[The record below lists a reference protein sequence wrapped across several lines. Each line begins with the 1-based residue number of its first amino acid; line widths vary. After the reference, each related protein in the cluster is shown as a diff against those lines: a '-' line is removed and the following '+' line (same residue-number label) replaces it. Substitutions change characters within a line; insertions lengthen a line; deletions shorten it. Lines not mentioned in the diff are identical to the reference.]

1 MPVSSTT
8 EAEEPD
14 LKKKTRWWSNSVA
27 SNEFVSLVR
36 RRGRDRMC
44 RLPLGEH
51 LHILGVAGGRVHRL
65 FSHWLVHKLKR
76 QRLRGWRLRDPCLRG
91 WRLRRRIRGRRAVDI
106 RRSVIQKMAKIVRPG
121 FSWVRGRR
129 HLVGADDM
137 YEFSR
142 FRLPFHG
149 MVGRRCTGV
158 HHLGNQLH
166 CVAHGEGLHE
176 RTEGL
181 HIVVDTSQV
190 RAQEASCQ

>member
-1 MPVSSTT
+1 M
-8 EAEEPD
+8 
-14 LKKKTRWWSNSVA
+14 VA

-76 QRLRGWRLRDPCLRG
+76 QRLRGWRLRDPCLSG
-91 WRLRRRIRGRRAVDI
+91 WRLRRRIRGRRAVEI

-142 FRLPFHG
+142 VRLPFHG
-149 MVGRRCTGV
+149 IVGRRCTGV

-166 CVAHGEGLHE
+166 QEREISVQAGRCVFWALHTVKDSMKE
-176 RTEGL
+176 PKVSTL
-181 HIVVDTSQV
+181 L
-190 RAQEASCQ
+190 